1 MSADSVP
8 ITPARFAAAL
18 KDLPLSSLH
27 LKLLELRNS
36 IAHLDYSN
44 EQLRPYAE
52 GTATAFSSAEAAAA
66 AAATT
71 TTTTTT
77 TEPSAQQQQQQPQQ
91 QRQQAQQLTPD
102 PDCAEAIRENEEVI
116 ARMQERIRLVRA
128 EVESRGLSWAEFQG
142 AGAGAVRDDG
152 DADVSAEVAAEA
164 AEEEE
169 EEEEGEEPVVNGD
182 GGVVNGVQ
190 VNGASATAE
199 GGGGRGGEGNGGGG
213 AGGREGQRHAAWTDG
228 TFQTGVIRDGGLHF
242 DAVAGSRPGRGPG
255 GSLTDEELRRRMEE
269 QLRGLGGD
277 EEEGEDD
284 ADGGLHL

>member
-77 TEPSAQQQQQQPQQ
+77 TTEPSAQQQPPPPQQ
-91 QRQQAQQLTPD
+91 QQTQQLTPD

-142 AGAGAVRDDG
+142 AGRRCGT
-152 DADVSAEVAAEA
+152 
-164 AEEEE
+164 
-169 EEEEGEEPVVNGD
+169 
-182 GGVVNGVQ
+182 
-190 VNGASATAE
+190 TAMP
-199 GGGGRGGEGNGGGG
+199 
-213 AGGREGQRHAAWTDG
+213 T
-228 TFQTGVIRDGGLHF
+228 
-242 DAVAGSRPGRGPG
+242 
-255 GSLTDEELRRRMEE
+255 
-269 QLRGLGGD
+269 
-277 EEEGEDD
+277 
-284 ADGGLHL
+284 